1 MFLAEAAL
9 GKEHHIVQDDS
20 TLVKPPPGSNSV
32 VAKGRTEPDPAMDE
46 QLKLNGKPVTVPV
59 GQVKQQPEYQH
70 SSFTQSEYLLY
81 EESQARLRY
90 MVTLEFANRG
100 RWN

>member
-9 GKEHHIVQDDS
+9 GKEHHITQDDS
-20 TLVKPPPGSNSV
+20 TLVKPPKGSDSV
-32 VAKGRTEPDPAMDE
+32 IARGRTEPDLAMDE
-46 QLKLNGKPVTVPV
+46 YLTLDGQKVAVPV

-70 SSFTQSEYLLY
+70 SSFLQSEYLLY

-90 MVTLEFANRG
+90 MVTLEFAKRG